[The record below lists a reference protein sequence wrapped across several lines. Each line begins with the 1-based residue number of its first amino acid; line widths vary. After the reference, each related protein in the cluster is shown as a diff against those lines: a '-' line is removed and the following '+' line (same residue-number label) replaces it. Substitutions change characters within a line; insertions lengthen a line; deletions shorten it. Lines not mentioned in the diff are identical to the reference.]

1 MVDALVSGASVER
14 RVGSSPILGTR
25 SSSGLLF
32 FVPRIGLDNRW
43 HLGRLILLGCYLL
56 PQIIVLMEQVCL
68 KISFRHIVPNPDNLR
83 LKHPRYGLLSATAV
97 VRVRYL

>member
-1 MVDALVSGASVER
+1 MSAEVPPVVEAYSGHKKSDCLKQ
-14 RVGSSPILGTR
+14 SL
-25 SSSGLLF
+25 
-32 FVPRIGLDNRW
+32 VPRIGLDNRW

-83 LKHPRYGLLSATAV
+83 LKHPRYGLLSAAAV